1 MHPMLNIA
9 VRAARAGGRVLTKY
23 MDRLDSVTVETKG
36 KNDFVSEVDRLTE
49 AEIVSVLQRSFPD
62 HQFI

>member
-23 MDRLDSVTVETKG
+23 MDRLERLTIETKG
-36 KNDFVSEVDRLTE
+36 KNDFVSEVDSLTE
-49 AEIVSVLQRSFPD
+49 AEIINVLQRSFP
-62 HQFI
+62 